1 MKAGRLSKVIR
12 TALSEG
18 LEKTDSKI
26 DEIAEREKEKRKEEE
41 LQRKLEKMRERDPF
55 IYD

>member
-1 MKAGRLSKVIR
+1 MKAGRITKVIKKV
-12 TALSEG
+12 LLEG
-18 LEKTDSKI
+18 SEKTDSKL

>member
-1 MKAGRLSKVIR
+1 MIKMV
-12 TALSEG
+12 LSEAS
-18 LEKTDSKI
+18 EKTDSKL
-26 DEIAEREKEKRKEEE
+26 DEIEKREKEKRKEEE

>member
-1 MKAGRLSKVIR
+1 MVGLEAQ
-12 TALSEG
+12 TAWSEG
-18 LEKTDSKI
+18 SEKTDSKL

>member
-1 MKAGRLSKVIR
+1 MVGLEAQ
-12 TALSEG
+12 TAWSEAS
-18 LEKTDSKI
+18 EKTDSKL
-26 DEIAEREKEKRKEEE
+26 DEIAEKEKRKEEE

>member
-1 MKAGRLSKVIR
+1 MVGLEAQ
-12 TALSEG
+12 TAWSEG
-18 LEKTDSKI
+18 LEKTDSKL
-26 DEIAEREKEKRKEEE
+26 DEISEREKEKRKEEE